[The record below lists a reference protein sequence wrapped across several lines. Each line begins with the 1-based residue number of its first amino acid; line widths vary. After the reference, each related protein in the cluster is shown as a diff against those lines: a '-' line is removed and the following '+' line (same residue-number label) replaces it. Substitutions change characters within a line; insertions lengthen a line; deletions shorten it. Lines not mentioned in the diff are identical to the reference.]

1 MLIQQMYMHLLNQ
14 HKASVDVADFEE
26 ELFEQAQKNQ
36 DTLLCGKI
44 EEIKGVKF
52 NDARI
57 LC

>member
-1 MLIQQMYMHLLNQ
+1 MYIHQLNQ
-14 HKASVDVADFEE
+14 HKAPADVTDFEE
-26 ELFEQAQKNQ
+26 ELFEQAQKIRTQ
-36 DTLLCGKI
+36 LLCGVI

>member
-1 MLIQQMYMHLLNQ
+1 MCMHLLNQ
-14 HKASVDVADFEE
+14 HKASVDVTDFEE

-36 DTLLCGKI
+36 DTLLCGVI

>member
-1 MLIQQMYMHLLNQ
+1 
-14 HKASVDVADFEE
+14 VDVTDFEE

-36 DTLLCGKI
+36 DTLLCGVI

-52 NDARI
+52 NAARI

>member
-1 MLIQQMYMHLLNQ
+1 MHQLNQ
-14 HKASVDVADFEE
+14 HKAPAD
-26 ELFEQAQKNQ
+26 AQILKRSFSGKLKKIRTQ
-36 DTLLCGKI
+36 LLYGVI